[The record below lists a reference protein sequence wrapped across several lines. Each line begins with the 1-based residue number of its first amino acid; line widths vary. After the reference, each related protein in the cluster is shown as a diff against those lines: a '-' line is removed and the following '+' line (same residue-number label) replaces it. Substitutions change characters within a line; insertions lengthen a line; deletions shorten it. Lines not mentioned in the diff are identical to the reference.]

1 MWAMAQQH
9 HLYRVERRLTMN
21 HSPPHTHFKPLQA
34 LYLSDLSL
42 LHHRDFV
49 WLWAAGGMSNAS
61 RWMEMGVLGWLLLDL
76 TDSPWYVA
84 LVGVSRSAPLLAF
97 GLFAGLIADRTNR
110 RIVMLCTQAVNA
122 AVTSVLLVLLLVDA
136 IQPWHV
142 ILAAFILG
150 CGTILD
156 MPSRRSL
163 IYDLVGPPH
172 VVSAM
177 SLETVNNTVGKF
189 LGPLIGGLMIEM
201 TGFAGV
207 YFLLMA
213 VYLLAW
219 SLLLQVRGNV
229 PGPLG
234 TPQPLWRSLMSGIQY
249 SLHNR
254 VVLGVL
260 CITMIMNA
268 LAFSYVQILPVV
280 ARDYLRVGPGLMG
293 LLASADGLGTLIG
306 ALLLAGLG
314 KLPYH
319 GRIFALGA
327 LLELVSLLAFAA
339 SPWYALSLVLLFGVG
354 LGNAGFST
362 MQSTIILLSA
372 APGMRGRAV
381 GILGLCIGSTPL
393 GLLELGAV
401 AAVVGAPAAI
411 GLNAGVGL
419 VLLLPVLVFTP
430 LLSGSKAPEPD
441 VSSPHPHLP
450 PPRGEGAFT
459 SPC

>member
-1 MWAMAQQH
+1 MSDSAP
-9 HLYRVERRLTMN
+9 R
-21 HSPPHTHFKPLQA
+21 THFRPLRV
-34 LYLSDLSL
+34 LHLSDLSI
-42 LHHRDFV
+42 LHNRDFL

-61 RWMEMGVLGWLLLDL
+61 RWMETGVLGWLILGL

-110 RIVMLCTQAVNA
+110 RVVMLCTQSINAV
-122 AVTSVLLVLLLVDA
+122 VTGALLVLLLFDA
-136 IQPWHV
+136 TQPWHV
-142 ILAAFILG
+142 LVVAFILG
-150 CGTILD
+150 CSTILD

-163 IYDLVGPPH
+163 IYDLVGPQH

-207 YFLLMA
+207 YSLLMA
-213 VYLLAW
+213 IYVLA
-219 SLLLQVRGNV
+219 LGLILQVRAHV

-234 TPQPLWRSLMSGIQY
+234 AAQPIWESVVSGIQY

-260 CITMIMNA
+260 CITVIMNA
-268 LAFSYVQILPVV
+268 LAFSYVQIMPVV
-280 ARDYLRVGPGLMG
+280 ARDHLRVGPGLMG
-293 LLASADGLGTLIG
+293 LLASADGMGTLIG
-306 ALLLAGLG
+306 ALLLAALG
-314 KLPYH
+314 KLPNH

-339 SPWYALSLVLLFGVG
+339 SPWYALSFVLLFGVG
-354 LGNAGFST
+354 LGNSGFST

-411 GLNAGVGL
+411 GLNASVGL
-419 VLLLPVLVFTP
+419 LLLLPVIAFTP
-430 LLSGSKAPEPD
+430 LLAGPQEPGPD
-441 VSSPHPHLP
+441 VPLPLSQEGRVGVRIDAASP
-450 PPRGEGAFT
+450 PPGPSAAGGGQG
-459 SPC
+459 

>member
-1 MWAMAQQH
+1 MPVPHNQP
-9 HLYRVERRLTMN
+9 RN
-21 HSPPHTHFKPLQA
+21 HFRPLQA
-34 LYLSDLSL
+34 LHLSDLSIL
-42 LHHRDFV
+42 RNREFL
-49 WLWAAGGMSNAS
+49 WLWAAGGMSHAS
-61 RWMEMGVLGWLLLDL
+61 RWMETGVLGWLILEL
-76 TDSPWYVA
+76 TDSPWHVA

-110 RIVMLCTQAVNA
+110 WVVILCTQAVNA
-122 AVTSVLLVLLLVDA
+122 VGTGVLLVLLLLGA

-142 ILAAFILG
+142 LLVAFILG
-150 CGTILD
+150 CSTILD

-163 IYDLVGPPH
+163 IYDLVGPQQ

-177 SLETVNNTVGKF
+177 SLETINNTVGKF
-189 LGPLIGGLMIEM
+189 LGPLVGGLMIEM

-207 YFLLMA
+207 YLLLMA
-213 VYLLAW
+213 VYLLA
-219 SLLLQVRGNV
+219 LGLILQVRINLPAP
-229 PGPLG
+229 PG
-234 TPQPLWRSLMSGIQY
+234 TTQPIWQSLVSGIQY

-260 CITMIMNA
+260 CITVIMNA
-268 LAFSYVQILPVV
+268 MAFSYVQILPVV
-280 ARDYLRVGPGLMG
+280 ARDHLRVGPGLMG
-293 LLASADGLGTLIG
+293 LLASADGMGTLIG
-306 ALLLAGLG
+306 ALLLAALG
-314 KLPYH
+314 NLPYH

-339 SPWYALSLVLLFGVG
+339 SPWYALSFVLLLGVG

-401 AAVVGAPAAI
+401 AALVGAPAAI
-411 GLNAGVGL
+411 GLNAGLGL
-419 VLLLPVLVFTP
+419 ALWLPVIVFTP
-430 LLSGSKAPEPD
+430 LLSGPKESEQNIP
-441 VSSPHPHLP
+441 SPLMGEGRVGVRSDAALP
-450 PPRGEGAFT
+450 PPGSSPVRGEE
-459 SPC
+459 

>member
-1 MWAMAQQH
+1 MPVPHNQP
-9 HLYRVERRLTMN
+9 RN
-21 HSPPHTHFKPLQA
+21 HFRPLQA
-34 LYLSDLSL
+34 LHLSDLSIL
-42 LHHRDFV
+42 RNREFL
-49 WLWAAGGMSNAS
+49 WLWAAGGMSHAS
-61 RWMEMGVLGWLLLDL
+61 RWMETGVLGWLILEL
-76 TDSPWYVA
+76 TDSPWHVA

-110 RIVMLCTQAVNA
+110 WVVILCTQAVNA
-122 AVTSVLLVLLLVDA
+122 VGTGALLVLLLLGA

-142 ILAAFILG
+142 LLIAFILG
-150 CGTILD
+150 CSTILD

-163 IYDLVGPPH
+163 IYDLVGPQQ

-177 SLETVNNTVGKF
+177 SLETINNTVGKF

-207 YFLLMA
+207 YLLLMA
-213 VYLLAW
+213 VYLLA
-219 SLLLQVRGNV
+219 LGLILQVRINLPAP
-229 PGPLG
+229 PG
-234 TPQPLWRSLMSGIQY
+234 TAQPIWQSLVSGIQY

-260 CITMIMNA
+260 CITVIMNA

-280 ARDYLRVGPGLMG
+280 ARDHLRVGPGLMG
-293 LLASADGLGTLIG
+293 LLASADGMGTLIG
-306 ALLLAGLG
+306 ALLLAALG
-314 KLPYH
+314 NLPRH

-339 SPWYALSLVLLFGVG
+339 SPWYALSFVLLLGVG

-401 AAVVGAPAAI
+401 AALVGAPAAI
-411 GLNAGVGL
+411 GLNAGLGL
-419 VLLLPVLVFTP
+419 ALWLPVIAFTP
-430 LLSGSKAPEPD
+430 LLSGPKESEQNIP
-441 VSSPHPHLP
+441 SPLVGEGRVGVRSDAALP
-450 PPRGEGAFT
+450 PPGSSPVRGEE
-459 SPC
+459 

>member
-1 MWAMAQQH
+1 
-9 HLYRVERRLTMN
+9 L
-21 HSPPHTHFKPLQA
+21 HFA
-34 LYLSDLSL
+34 DLSIL
-42 LHHRDFV
+42 RNRDFL
-49 WLWAAGGMSNAS
+49 WLWAAGGLSNAS
-61 RWMEMGVLGWLLLDL
+61 RWMETGVLGWLILDL
-76 TDSPWYVA
+76 TDSAWYVA

-110 RIVMLCTQAVNA
+110 WAVMLCTQAVNA
-122 AVTSVLLVLLLVDA
+122 VVTGVLVVLLLFGT

-142 ILAAFILG
+142 LLVAFILG

-163 IYDLVGPPH
+163 IYDLVGPQQ

-189 LGPLIGGLMIEM
+189 LGPLIGGLMIEI

-207 YFLLMA
+207 YLLLMA
-213 VYLLAW
+213 IYLLA
-219 SLLLQVRGNV
+219 LGFILQVKINL
-229 PGPLG
+229 PAPAG
-234 TPQPLWRSLMSGIQY
+234 TAQPIWQSLVSGLQY
-249 SLHNR
+249 SLQNR

-260 CITMIMNA
+260 CITVIMNA

-280 ARDYLRVGPGLMG
+280 ARDHLQVGPGLMG

-306 ALLLAGLG
+306 ALLLTAFGNLTSQ
-314 KLPYH
+314 

-327 LLELVSLLAFAA
+327 LLELISLMGFAA
-339 SPWYALSLVLLFGVG
+339 SPWYALSCLLLFGVG

-381 GILGLCIGSTPL
+381 GVLGLCIGSTPL
-393 GLLELGAV
+393 GLLELGAL
-401 AAVVGAPAAI
+401 AALVGAPAAI
-411 GLNAGVGL
+411 GLNAAIGL
-419 VLLLPVLVFTP
+419 ALWLPVMAYTP
-430 LLSGSKAPEPD
+430 LLLRSQAARSEDSSSLVKPEKPSTAERTD
-441 VSSPHPHLP
+441 EL
-450 PPRGEGAFT
+450 F
-459 SPC
+459 

>member
-1 MWAMAQQH
+1 MSHSRLHNPLQQ
-9 HLYRVERRLTMN
+9 
-21 HSPPHTHFKPLQA
+21 FQA
-34 LYLSDLSL
+34 LYLADLSIL
-42 LHHRDFV
+42 QNRNFL

-61 RWMEMGVLGWLLLDL
+61 RWMETGVLGWLILDL
-76 TDSPWYVA
+76 TDSAWYVA
-84 LVGVSRSAPLLAF
+84 LVGVARSAPLLAF

-110 RIVMLCTQAVNA
+110 WVVMLCTQAVNA
-122 AVTSVLLVLLLVDA
+122 LMTGVLLVLLLFEA

-142 ILAAFILG
+142 LLVAFILG

-163 IYDLVGPPH
+163 IYDLVGPQQ

-189 LGPLIGGLMIEM
+189 LGPLIGGLMLEM
-201 TGFAGV
+201 TGFTG
-207 YFLLMA
+207 
-213 VYLLAW
+213 VYLLLMVIY
-219 SLLLQVRGNV
+219 LLALGLILQVRINL
-229 PGPLG
+229 PGPAG
-234 TPQPLWRSLMSGIQY
+234 SAQSIWQSLMSGIQY
-249 SLHNR
+249 ALHNR

-260 CITMIMNA
+260 CITVIMNA
-268 LAFSYVQILPVV
+268 LAFSYVQILPVM

-306 ALLLAGLG
+306 ALLLATLG
-314 KLPYH
+314 TRLQH

-327 LLELVSLLAFAA
+327 LLELVCLLAFAA
-339 SPWYALSLVLLFGVG
+339 SPWYALSFVLLLGVG

-401 AAVVGAPAAI
+401 AAAVGVPAAV
-411 GLNAGVGL
+411 GLNAGLGL
-419 VLLLPVLVFTP
+419 VLWLFSIAFTP
-430 LLSGSKAPEPD
+430 LLAGIQKPED
-441 VSSPHPHLP
+441 ASSSSALRQGRVEVRTDTPSP
-450 PPRGEGAFT
+450 PPASPSRPGAGGT
-459 SPC
+459 